1 MANILIKI
9 IRIVGKLT
17 KDWKKKKK
25 KKENLNSLF
34 DVKLT
39 TDLFWFCLYKDDIS

>member
-1 MANILIKI
+1 MANIKI
-9 IRIVGKLT
+9 IRIVGTLT
-17 KDWKKKKK
+17 KVWKKKK

-39 TDLFWFCLYKDDIS
+39 TDHTVLALSL